1 MKKIVLYVH
10 IALLL
15 TAAGALSYI
24 YFANDGK
31 TDTLIQITFWL
42 VVVSSALG
50 IINYR
55 QTVK

>member
-1 MKKIVLYVH
+1 MKRSYYMS
-10 IALLL
+10 
-15 TAAGALSYI
+15 TSPCYSQRRGRSYI

>member
-1 MKKIVLYVH
+1 MSTSPCYSQRR
-10 IALLL
+10 
-15 TAAGALSYI
+15 GRSYI

-42 VVVSSALG
+42 VVVSSAPG

>member
-31 TDTLIQITFWL
+31 TDTLIQITFCPGNNQL
-42 VVVSSALG
+42 SADC
-50 IINYR
+50 
-55 QTVK
+55 

>member
-50 IINYR
+50 LSLIHI
-55 QTVK
+55 

>member
-15 TAAGALSYI
+15 TAAGTLSYI